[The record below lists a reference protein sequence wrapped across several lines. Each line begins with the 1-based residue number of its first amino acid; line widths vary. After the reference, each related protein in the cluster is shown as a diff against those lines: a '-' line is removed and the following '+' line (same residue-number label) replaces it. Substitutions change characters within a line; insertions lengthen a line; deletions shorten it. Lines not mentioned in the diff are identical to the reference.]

1 MNPNDRDVVAPP
13 ASVRDNT
20 AIMAAFRPLVCSWN
34 ERLFRRQPG
43 VGGQF
48 DSLVSATF
56 DIGAKWPKSVDVG
69 ATCLLGR
76 LIRGYGIETLPFTEI
91 LIILMI
97 TAFCTKAAAF
107 FAAEAGHLSL
117 PDRRKVAIES
127 VTIQAVVLA
136 VFVAFGPNIL
146 AFFHVSIFALEVA
159 GGLILLIFAIGLVL
173 GEDHGHDD
181 NAAKAGTSMAVYPL
195 AVPLLAS
202 PQAIVAI
209 TIFSTRM
216 GEGNRGTLWLAL
228 AAVIVGNYAVM
239 LGIAQFSGKT
249 GKGGGGIAP
258 ILLRIVALLLAA
270 LAVEIMALGLRG
282 YGIIPAIPAGAH

>member
-1 MNPNDRDVVAPP
+1 M
-13 ASVRDNT
+13 
-20 AIMAAFRPLVCSWN
+20 
-34 ERLFRRQPG
+34 
-43 VGGQF
+43 
-48 DSLVSATF
+48 
-56 DIGAKWPKSVDVG
+56 
-69 ATCLLGR
+69 
-76 LIRGYGIETLPFTEI
+76 PFTEI

-97 TAFCTKAAAF
+97 TAFCTKAAAY

-117 PDRRKVAIES
+117 PDRRKIAIQS

-136 VFVAFGPNIL
+136 VFVARGPNIL

-173 GEDHGHDD
+173 GEDHGHDE
-181 NAAKAGTSMAVYPL
+181 NAPKAGIGMATYPL

-216 GEGNRGTLWLAL
+216 GVGNRGTLWMAL
-228 AAVIVGNYAVM
+228 AAVIIGNYAVM
-239 LGIAQFSGKT
+239 LGIAQFGGKKEK
-249 GKGGGGIAP
+249 KGPGLAP

-270 LAVEIMALGLRG
+270 LAVEIMVLGLRG
-282 YGIIPAIPAGAH
+282 YGVIPALPAAAH